1 MATVNESM
9 AQLTNGSALGAAKAR
24 RDFSTIQS
32 AIAIP
37 SLLAMQQ
44 ESYKRFLQMDL
55 LPDERVEDGLQ
66 AVFKSVFPISDF
78 REMSRLDFV
87 SYSIGDWACKCG
99 SQIGL
104 NHLRVRCRHCRAGIR
119 TDPKGPPEI
128 LCEPC
133 GKRTPNE
140 VTFCEKCGDPVGLK
154 LKYDPEECKRRGLTY
169 SAPLK
174 VSIRL
179 TVFEKDGAGDQ
190 KTIRDIKEQEVF
202 FGEIPLMTEEGTFI
216 ITGTERVIVSQLHR
230 SPGVFFESSADNTYY
245 LGKIIPSRGSWI
257 EFEYDTKK
265 PAGQRL
271 LHVRID
277 RKRKFLGTVFLRALG
292 LESDADILG
301 RFYRTDAI
309 SLDEAGELRREI
321 SESLLHTRLGAAVT
335 GRSGK
340 ALGRK
345 GRKISAR
352 LLQDMRADGVTTLP
366 CSTEDLA
373 EAVFADDLFDEES
386 GEVLKDCEAN
396 APVTEDCMARIRE
409 KGIREF
415 KVVFPESDECGPML
429 SETLRKDSVKSKE
442 QALLAIYRNLR
453 PGDPPTRETAT
464 KLFNEMFFD
473 ARKYDFSRVG
483 RMKFNIKLHGEEEAT
498 PLERRVLDASDF
510 YATIGY
516 LFKLRRKIGATDDID
531 HLGNRR
537 VRSVGEL
544 LENQFRIGL
553 IRMERAMRDRMT
565 SHQDMSSAMPN
576 DLINAKP
583 VMAAVREFF
592 GSSQLS
598 QFMDQINPLSEITHK
613 RRLSSLG
620 PGGLS
625 RERAGFDV
633 RDVHATHY
641 GRICPVET
649 AEGANIGLISSLS
662 CFARINQYG
671 FIESPYR
678 KVESGRVV
686 DEVRI
691 TYAGDTPLKR
701 GQIVTLAEAER
712 ANAELGD
719 KVKITSAGD
728 TPLKRGQIVTLA
740 EAERANAELGDKVKI
755 TSAGDTPLKRGQIV
769 TLAEAER
776 ANAELGDKV
785 KITSAG
791 DTPLKRGQIVT
802 LAEAERAN
810 AELGDKVKITS
821 AGDSEMQLGQVVT
834 SSEVE
839 AINQEL
845 RGKVCILRD
854 SSTALQPG
862 QIVPRVD
869 AEQAFKSSPPN
880 LQVHR
885 SFSGHAADET
895 LETVELREDVDSFF
909 RASNLVKAETIGV
922 QWSDPTH
929 TTWTADALEDA
940 SWTAD
945 ALASFET
952 HCDYLS
958 AWEEDRLIIAQAN
971 IPVDENGYIGREFAN
986 CRVAGDT
993 RLKRREEIQYLD
1005 VSPKQLV
1012 SVAASL
1018 IPFLEND
1025 DANRALMGSNMQRQ
1039 AVPLLRAES
1048 PIVGT
1053 GMERITAQDSGAVV
1067 LCKRSGVVDSV
1078 DAERIIVRV
1087 EDTGH
1092 EEQLSR
1098 EVGADIYPLVKFRRS
1113 NQNTCINQKP
1123 IVKIGERVGK
1133 GQVLADGP
1141 CTDAGELA
1149 LGRNVLVAFMP
1160 WRGYNFEDAILVSE
1174 KLVKEDYYTSLHIE
1188 ELKIEARDTK
1198 LGPEE
1203 ITRDIPNIAESF
1215 LGNLDES
1222 GIIRTGA
1229 TINPGDI
1236 LVGKVVPRGDVQLTP
1251 EEKLLRA
1258 IFGDKAD
1265 DVKDASLRC
1274 PAGVA
1279 GVVVGAKVF
1288 SRKGVEKDSRAK
1300 AIEEEEIRS
1309 LERNLEDE
1317 KRILYDQRVERLE
1330 ELLGGKTV
1338 TADLHDEKT
1347 NKRLAAAGEVLGREH
1362 FERMRARDLKRLRLE
1377 EQVED
1382 LDDRV
1387 ESLEQMTIRQ
1397 IEVLEKLNKEK
1408 VDKLRQ
1414 GDELAP
1420 GVLKAVTI
1428 SVAMKRKLSAGDKMA
1443 GRHGN
1448 KGVIARVMPEE
1459 DMPFLPDGTPVEIV
1473 LNPLGVPSRMNVGQV
1488 LETHLGWAGRAL
1500 GLKFAAPVFEGP
1512 GEERIKQHL
1521 REAGLPESGK
1531 TCLFDGLTGQAFEQE
1546 VTVGIIYMLKLN
1558 HLVDDKIHAR
1568 SIGPYSLVTQQPLG
1582 GKAQFGGQRFGEMEV
1597 WALEAYG
1604 AAHILR
1610 ELLTVKSDDVAG
1622 RSKIYE
1628 SIVKGESVM
1637 NPGLPESFN
1646 VLVRELQALCLDV
1659 ELIDKQNSS
1668 DRGASLGL
1676 FDPSVAPAPLP
1687 AGDLNPALGGFAEQ
1701 NPFAAAAAQR
1711 VTAMPDFDAVKIGL
1725 ASPEKIRGWSY
1736 GEVTKP
1742 ETINY
1747 RTFKP
1752 ERGGLFCTAIFGPEK
1767 DWECL
1772 CGKYKRMKYRGVICE
1787 KCGTEVTHSRVRRE
1801 RLGHIELAAP
1811 CSHVWYFKVLP
1822 SHLSL
1827 LLDIKVG
1834 DLERVLYY
1842 EASVVVESDDPD
1854 MLATG
1859 TVLAGDDLSNS
1870 RDENERQFDF
1880 APLAG
1885 HGRYEVLPRSAAGAG
1900 SFQVTVLMGA
1910 EAIQELLRRISPEEL
1925 AGQLREEMKSE
1936 TSVQKRRK
1944 TAQRLRV
1951 AESFRKSGNKPEWMI
1966 LQVLPIIPPELRPL
1980 VPLDG
1985 GRFATS
1991 DLNDLYRRV
2000 INRNNRLKRL
2010 LEQRAPDVIVRNE
2023 KRMLQEAVDALLDN
2037 GRRGH
2042 ELRGANKRPLK
2053 SLANTLKG
2061 KSGRFRQNLL
2071 GKRVDYSGRSV
2082 IVVGPELKLH
2092 QCGLPKKMALELYK
2106 PFIYQRLEQR
2116 GHCTTVKQAKEL
2128 VEQKDAIVWDI
2139 LDGVIQDH
2147 PVLLNRAPT
2156 LHRLGIQAFEPVL
2169 VEGKSIKIHPLVCT
2183 AFNADFDGDQ
2193 MGVHVPLSPEAQIEA
2208 HVLML
2213 SANNI
2218 LSPASGLP
2226 ITTPSQDMVL
2236 GVYYLTGAQEGAR
2249 GAGRSFG
2256 SIRDVLLAYDL
2267 DEVETRTPIKLH
2279 YSGPVID
2286 LTLASDNQKVG
2297 QTVPVF
2303 YHRQILET
2311 TVGRVLLNDC
2321 LPAEMPFVNGLLKKR
2336 GLSDLVRFGYQQLG
2350 REKTVE
2356 MLDELKDLGFL
2367 YATLSGM
2374 SIGIADMIV
2383 PEQKEKLVSN
2393 SQKEVM
2399 TVEQQYLDGAIT
2411 HGERYNKIIEIWS
2424 SLTDSVSSEMLK
2436 GMSSS
2441 ERTRSELNPIYA
2453 MADSGARGSETQI
2466 RQLSGMRG
2474 LMAKPSGEIIETPIT
2489 ANFREGLNVL
2499 QYFISTHGARK
2510 GLADTALKTANS
2522 GYLTRRL
2529 VDVAQDVIITEH
2541 DCCTPDGIDKGP
2553 LMENG
2558 GIRVSL
2564 SKRIIGRVMAE
2575 DALDLEGELI
2585 ISAGEEVTDAI
2596 AQAIESANIHQE
2608 VKVRSVLTCETERGV
2623 CRLCYGQDLAT
2634 GRMVE
2639 EGQAVG
2645 IIAAQSI
2652 GEPGTQLTMRTF
2664 HVGGTATRVGE
2675 DTRQTAKSVGFAK
2688 YENVNPVRDKSGHLV
2703 AMGRNGFI
2711 TVVDGK
2717 GRERERYQ
2725 VVYAARLR
2733 VEDGAEV
2740 APQQVL
2746 LEWDPFTRSILTES
2760 EGHCRFRD
2768 LQEGVTLQEQ
2778 VDEISGLSQWVVSDP
2793 EDGSKAGEPR
2803 IEILDGD
2810 GKLLRRYLI
2819 PTTAHLMVKDD
2830 EAVSAGD
2837 ELAKI
2842 PLATTRNKDI
2852 TGGLP
2857 RVVELFEARRPKSPE
2872 PAIISEIDGTV
2883 SYGKLSRG
2891 YRLITVSGAG
2901 GAEKEYKIPRGSH
2914 INVQEGEFV
2923 KAGEALMEGP
2933 RDPQDIL
2940 QIQGEAALQSYLV
2953 NEIQDVYRLQGVEI
2967 NDKHLEVIVRQMMR
2981 WVQIESVGDTEFLVD
2996 EVVDKFRF
3004 RRINREVEA
3013 GGGVPATSQPLLMGI
3028 RKAAVSTDSFIS
3040 AASFETTT
3048 KVLTEAAV
3056 AGRVDD
3062 LRGLK
3067 ENVIVG
3073 RLIPAGTGLKT
3084 HQRVRIAGEDEPEKL
3099 VPEVEYLNDIPG
3111 YSEDA
3116 AQLFEGDLPMGFGEG
3131 FDLDS
3136 INLPSTSRT
3145 DSGETDSA
3153 APTDPVI
3160 PD

>member
-1 MATVNESM
+1 VATVNESM
-9 AQLTNGSALGAAKAR
+9 AQEANGAALGAAKER
-24 RDFSTIQS
+24 RDFSKIHS

-37 SLLAMQQ
+37 NLLDMQQ
-44 ESYKRFLQMDL
+44 ESYERFLQMDR
-55 LPDERVEDGLQ
+55 LPDERVEDGLE

-78 REMSRLDFV
+78 REMSSLEFV

-99 SQIGL
+99 AQSGL
-104 NHLRVRCRHCRAGIR
+104 SHLRTRCRHCRQIIR

-128 LCEPC
+128 LCEEC

-140 VTFCEKCGDPVGLK
+140 VTFCDKCGDPVGLK
-154 LKYDPEECKRRGLTY
+154 LKYDPEECKRRSMTY

-174 VSIRL
+174 VNIRL

-190 KTIRDIKEQEVF
+190 KSVRDIKEQEVF

-216 ITGTERVIVSQLHR
+216 VTGTERVIVSQLHR

-257 EFEYDTKK
+257 EFEYDAKK
-265 PAGQRL
+265 PTGQRL
-271 LHVRID
+271 LNVRID
-277 RKRKFLGTVFLRALG
+277 RKRKFLGTIFLRALG

-301 RFYRTDAI
+301 QFYRADTI
-309 SLDEAGELRREI
+309 RMDESGALQRDI
-321 SESLLHTRLGAAVT
+321 SESLMHTRLAAAVT
-335 GRSGK
+335 GKSGK

-345 GRKISAR
+345 GRKINAR
-352 LLQDMRADGVTTLP
+352 LLQDMRADGITDLP
-366 CSTEDLA
+366 CPPEDLD
-373 EAVFADDLFDEES
+373 EAIFADDIFDEES
-386 GEVLKDCEAN
+386 GEVLHGCEAN
-396 APVTEDCMARIRE
+396 SPVTSEAMQRVRQA
-409 KGIREF
+409 GIKDF
-415 KVVFPESDECGPML
+415 KVIFPETDECGPVL
-429 SETLRKDSVKSKE
+429 SETLRKDSIKTRD

-464 KLFNEMFFD
+464 KLFNDMFFD

-498 PLERRVLDASDF
+498 PLDRRVLDASDF

-565 SHQDMSSAMPN
+565 SYQDMSSAMPH

-641 GRICPVET
+641 GRICPIET

-662 CFARINQYG
+662 CFARINEYG

-678 KVESGRVV
+678 KVENGRVI
-686 DEVRI
+686 DEVNI
-691 TYAGDTPLKR
+691 TYAGDTQFEP
-701 GQIVTLAEAER
+701 
-712 ANAELGD
+712 
-719 KVKITSAGD
+719 
-728 TPLKRGQIVTLA
+728 
-740 EAERANAELGDKVKI
+740 
-755 TSAGDTPLKRGQIV
+755 
-769 TLAEAER
+769 
-776 ANAELGDKV
+776 
-785 KITSAG
+785 
-791 DTPLKRGQIVT
+791 
-802 LAEAERAN
+802 
-810 AELGDKVKITS
+810 
-821 AGDSEMQLGQVVT
+821 GQVVRREQAEQT
-834 SSEVE
+834 
-839 AINQEL
+839 N
-845 RGKVCILRD
+845 D
-854 SSTALQPG
+854 ALGPG
-862 QIVPRVD
+862 QEG
-869 AEQAFKSSPPN
+869 A
-880 LQVHR
+880 H
-885 SFSGHAADET
+885 
-895 LETVELREDVDSFF
+895 
-909 RASNLVKAETIGV
+909 
-922 QWSDPTH
+922 W
-929 TTWTADALEDA
+929 
-940 SWTAD
+940 
-945 ALASFET
+945 ET

-958 AWEEDRLIIAQAN
+958 AWEEDRHIIAQAN
-971 IPVDENGYIGREFAN
+971 IPVEEDGYIGREFAN

-993 RLKRREEIQYLD
+993 RLKKREEIQYLD

-1039 AVPLLRAES
+1039 AVPLLRADS

-1053 GMERITAQDSGAVV
+1053 GMERITARDSGAVV

-1087 EDTGH
+1087 EDSGH

-1098 EVGADIYPLVKFRRS
+1098 EVGADIYPLIKFRRS

-1123 IVKIGERVGK
+1123 IVKIGDRVAK

-1141 CTDAGELA
+1141 CTDDGELA

-1203 ITRDIPNIAESF
+1203 ITRDIPNISEGF
-1215 LGNLDES
+1215 LKNLDES
-1222 GIIRTGA
+1222 GIIRIGA
-1229 TINPGDI
+1229 KVGPDDI

-1274 PAGVA
+1274 PAGVS

-1288 SRKGVEKDSRAK
+1288 SRRGVEKDSRAK
-1300 AIEEEEIRS
+1300 AIEEAEIER
-1309 LERNLEDE
+1309 LQRNLEDE

-1330 ELLGGKTV
+1330 ELLGGNTV
-1338 TADLHDEKT
+1338 TADLHDERT
-1347 NKRLAAAGEVLGREH
+1347 NRRLASADEVLGRDH
-1362 FERMRARDLKRLRLE
+1362 FERMRARDLKRLRLA
-1377 EQVED
+1377 QPVDD
-1382 LDDRV
+1382 LDFRV
-1387 ESLEQMTIRQ
+1387 DALEQMTIRQ
-1397 IEVLEKLNKEK
+1397 IEVLEKLNDKK
-1408 VDKLRQ
+1408 VEKLRQ
-1414 GDELAP
+1414 GDELSP
-1420 GVLKAVTI
+1420 GVLKTVTI
-1428 SVAMKRKLSAGDKMA
+1428 SIAMKRKLSAGDKMA

-1473 LNPLGVPSRMNVGQV
+1473 LNPLGVPSRMNVGQI
-1488 LETHLGWAGRAL
+1488 LETHLGWAGEAL

-1512 GEERIKQHL
+1512 SEGLIKEHL
-1521 REAGLPESGK
+1521 RNAGLPESGK
-1531 TCLFDGLTGQAFEQE
+1531 TRLCDGLTGRAFEQE

-1604 AAHILR
+1604 SAHILR
-1610 ELLTVKSDDVAG
+1610 ELLTVKSDDVFG
-1622 RSKIYE
+1622 RAKIYE
-1628 SIVKGESVM
+1628 SIVKGESAM

-1659 ELIDKQNSS
+1659 ELLNKHQSS
-1668 DRGASLGL
+1668 EDRGSTNL

-1687 AGDLNPALGGFAEQ
+1687 AGDLNPAMGGYGAQ
-1701 NPFAAAAAQR
+1701 NPFASAAAQR
-1711 VTAMPDFDAVKIGL
+1711 VTAMPDFDAVRIGL
-1725 ASPEKIRGWSY
+1725 ASPEKIRGWSF

-1752 ERGGLFCTAIFGPEK
+1752 ERNGLFCTAIFGPEK

-1772 CGKYKRMKYRGVICE
+1772 CGKYKRMKHRGVICE

-1827 LLDIKVG
+1827 LLDIKVS

-1842 EASVVVESDDPD
+1842 EASVVVESDNPAV
-1854 MLATG
+1854 LPAG
-1859 TVLAGDDLSNS
+1859 TVLAGDELSNS
-1870 RDENERQFDF
+1870 RDDKERNFDF
-1880 APLAG
+1880 TPQMDR
-1885 HGRYEVLPRSAAGAG
+1885 GRYEILPRLSATDDV
-1900 SFQVTVLMGA
+1900 FEVKILMGA
-1910 EAIQELLRRISPEEL
+1910 EAIKELLKNISTDAL
-1925 AGQLREEMKSE
+1925 ADKLREDMKVE

-1951 AESFRKSGNKPEWMI
+1951 VEAFRKSGNKPEWMI

-2116 GHCTTVKQAKEL
+2116 GHCTTIKQAKEL

-2169 VEGKSIKIHPLVCT
+2169 VEGKAIKIHPLVCT

-2256 SIRDVLLAYDL
+2256 SIRDVLLAYDM
-2267 DEVETRTPIKLH
+2267 DEVETRAPIKLH
-2279 YSGPVID
+2279 YSGAVID
-2286 LTLASDNQKVG
+2286 LTLAGDSQDVR

-2303 YHRQILET
+2303 YQKQTLET
-2311 TVGRVLLNDC
+2311 TVGRVLLKDR
-2321 LPAEMPFVNGLLKKR
+2321 LPKELPFVNGLLKKR
-2336 GLSDLVRFGYQQLG
+2336 GLSDLVRFCYQQLG

-2356 MLDELKDLGFL
+2356 MLDELKELGFL

-2374 SIGIADMIV
+2374 SIGIDDMIV
-2383 PEQKEKLVSN
+2383 PEQKEQLVSS

-2424 SLTDSVSSEMLK
+2424 SLTDSVSREMFE
-2436 GMSSS
+2436 GMRSS
-2441 ERTRSELNPIYA
+2441 EHGQSSLNPIYA

-2529 VDVAQDVIITEH
+2529 VDVAQDVIITEF
-2541 DCCTPDGIDKGP
+2541 DCGTTEGITKGP
-2553 LMENG
+2553 LVENG
-2558 GIRVSL
+2558 EIRVPL
-2564 SKRIIGRVMAE
+2564 SERIVGRVMAE
-2575 DALDLEGELI
+2575 DASDLEGRPI
-2585 ISAGEEVTDAI
+2585 IRAGQEVTDEVAR
-2596 AQAIESANIHQE
+2596 AIESANINQE
-2608 VKVRSVLTCETERGV
+2608 VNVRSVLTCETERGV
-2623 CRLCYGQDLAT
+2623 CQLCYGQDLAT

-2664 HVGGTATRVGE
+2664 HVGGTATRVGQ
-2675 DTRQTAKSVGFAK
+2675 DSRQTAKSDGFAK
-2688 YENVNPVRDKSGHLV
+2688 YVNVNPIRDKSGQLV
-2703 AMGRNGFI
+2703 AMSRNGFI
-2711 TVVDGK
+2711 AVVDSK

-2733 VEDGAEV
+2733 VEDGEEV
-2740 APQQVL
+2740 VREQVL

-2760 EGHCRFRD
+2760 EGFCRFCD

-2778 VDEISGLSQWVVSDP
+2778 VDEVSGLSQWVVTDP
-2793 EDGSKAGEPR
+2793 EDGQRAGEPR
-2803 IEILDGD
+2803 IEIHDGD

-2842 PLATTRNKDI
+2842 PLATTKNKDI

-2883 SYGKLSRG
+2883 SYGSLSRG
-2891 YRLITVSGAG
+2891 YRRITVTGAG
-2901 GAEKEYKIPRGSH
+2901 GEEKEYKIPRGSH
-2914 INVQEGEFV
+2914 INVQEGELV
-2923 KAGEALMEGP
+2923 KAGEPLMEGP
-2933 RDPQDIL
+2933 HDPQDIL
-2940 QIQGEAALQSYLV
+2940 RILGEADLQSYLV
-2953 NEIQDVYRLQGVEI
+2953 NEIQDVYRLQGVDI

-2981 WVQIESVGDTEFLVD
+2981 WVKIDSVGDTEFLVD

-3004 RRINREVEA
+3004 RRVNRDVEA
-3013 GGGVPATSQPLLMGI
+3013 SGGVPATSQALLMGI

-3048 KVLTEAAV
+3048 KVLTEASV

-3073 RLIPAGTGLKT
+3073 RLIPAGTGLKA
-3084 HQRVRIAGEDEPEKL
+3084 HQRVRIAGEDEPDKL
-3099 VPEVEYLNDIPG
+3099 VPEMEYLNDIPG

-3116 AQLFEGDLPMGFGEG
+3116 TQLFENELPMGFGEDFSMEG
-3131 FDLDS
+3131 VKLPPTGAPDASEADL
-3136 INLPSTSRT
+3136 
-3145 DSGETDSA
+3145 SA
-3153 APTDPVI
+3153 PADPVV